1 MRVVDIRNEPSFVPQ
16 YLELRNRHAEV
27 LLTEPVTEAET
38 RAWLKTE
45 PVEIR
50 GMARGDTLEGVALLY
65 LKREGEVAFFAR
77 SPGQGTGSRL
87 LRIIE
92 QAARQR
98 GLASIWAWVR
108 KENEIAQRAFE
119 KNGYVPGGEESRTYR
134 GEERQGIVY
143 RKRIA

>member
-65 LKREGEVAFFAR
+65 LKREGEVAFFTR

-87 LRIIE
+87 LPVIE
-92 QAARQR
+92 ESARKHH
-98 GLASIWAWVR
+98 LDAVWAWVLE
-108 KENEIAQRAFE
+108 ENTAARRAFE

-134 GEERQGIVY
+134 GKERQGIVY